1 MTVFNLTPSIDLRL
15 HLHMRAFCRFVH
27 AQMAVDQADR
37 DEEAFARQ
45 NGALERSELV
55 LVVAV
60 NDSPEGLDG
69 MVRVTGLEEVG
80 ERFDVDRVGL
90 VDVVNQRL
98 PMLFL

>member
-1 MTVFNLTPSIDLRL
+1 
-15 HLHMRAFCRFVH
+15 MRTLGCFVH
-27 AQMAVDQADR
+27 AQMAIDQADR

-69 MVRVTGLEEVG
+69 TVRVTGLEEVG